1 MTAQLTEFLSHFTQP
16 IVALDTH
23 EQPLAANPA
32 FYNHWGLDA
41 ANISPH
47 WWTAVQLTRFGEQSD
62 QYHLAFP
69 ATNGSPSEW
78 QGRTQPILLGDQRI
92 HLLFCQPI
100 PETLPPMRNWQH
112 AVKGLQQHQQEL
124 EDEIA
129 ERERIEQELRE
140 AQAQLRC
147 ALERER
153 ELSELKTRFIATAS
167 HEFRTP
173 LSSILSSASLIERYT
188 TSDQQPKRLKHVAR
202 IQSSVRNLTQIL
214 EDFLSLSALEE
225 GDLVQHHQEIRVHE
239 LIQSVL
245 ETVEVF
251 AKPNQQLKYQ
261 HNGPQ
266 RSLWI
271 NAQSLKNILLNL
283 LSNAIKYS
291 PEGATIQVVSAC
303 IQAPQH
309 ALQITVKDT
318 GMGIPE
324 AQQKHLFTRFF
335 RADNATAIQ
344 GTGLGLYIVKKY
356 AEALG
361 GTIDLDSTL
370 GVGTRVSFYLP
381 LQHKHLHESS

>member
-1 MTAQLTEFLSHFTQP
+1 MTKQLTEFIAHFTQP
-16 IVALDTH
+16 IVALDDN
-23 EQPLAANPA
+23 QRPIAANAA
-32 FYNHWGLDA
+32 FYQHWDLTPADIPEGWWDA
-41 ANISPH
+41 
-47 WWTAVQLTRFGEQSD
+47 VRLTCFGDQAD

-69 ATNGSPSEW
+69 NLDGMEW
-78 QGRTQPILLGDQRI
+78 QGRSQPILMGPRPVQ
-92 HLLFCQPI
+92 LLFCQRI
-100 PETLPPMRNWQH
+100 PDTLPPMRNWQH
-112 AVKGLQQHQQEL
+112 AVQGLQQHQQEL
-124 EDEIA
+124 EAEIA
-129 ERERIEQELRE
+129 ERERVEHELRE
-140 AQAQLRC
+140 TQAQLRE

-188 TSDQQPKRLKHVAR
+188 TAEQQPKRLKHVAR

-225 GDLVQHHQEIRVHE
+225 GDRLQHRQEVRVPA
-239 LIQSVL
+239 LIKSVL
-245 ETVEVF
+245 ESVQVF
-251 AKPNQQLKYQ
+251 AKPDQQLSYQ
-261 HNGPQ
+261 HLGSD
-266 RSLWI
+266 RSIWL

-291 PEGATIQVVSAC
+291 PEGGT
-303 IQAPQH
+303 
-309 ALQITVKDT
+309 ITVTSELTAHPKRQLHLVVADT

-324 AQQKHLFTRFF
+324 AQQKHLFSRFF

-361 GTIDLDSTL
+361 GTIDLSSTL
-370 GVGTRVSFYLP
+370 GVGTRVSFNLP
-381 LQHKHLHESS
+381 LQHENLHESS